1 MGEIV
6 DCYECSLCKLKFY
19 SDDYWKGKGNPKQCP
34 ECNCEDIVYKCYAII
49 YFN

>member
-19 SDDYWKGKGNPKQCP
+19 STDYWKGKENPRKCP
-34 ECNCEDIVYKCYAII
+34 ECNCEDIIYKCYAIV
-49 YFN
+49 YF